1 VDESPGRP
9 PIPTPAERATT
20 IATRGGHAVLYSGLY
35 PELSPLGEE
44 PVKHVVPHLHH
55 VHPDGTATL
64 LLPDLHPLTATA
76 SHERVTALLE
86 LSDPAPVPL
95 REPVRGLVWITG
107 TLETLTG
114 SSARAQVLAVA
125 ERRSDPRLLDSGHGM
140 RVLRLRPTVLVLA
153 DGEGTGFVPIADF
166 VGAEPDPFTGYE
178 SQWLRHL
185 ELSHF
190 DVVGILSRHI
200 PESLRGSQVRPL
212 GLDRWGLRLRVE
224 AVDADHDVRLAFS
237 RPVHT
242 TRELAAELR
251 RLLGCPFLAE
261 ADRR

>member
-1 VDESPGRP
+1 MGESTGRP

-20 IATRGGHAVLYSGLY
+20 IATRGGHAVLHPGLY
-35 PELSPLGEE
+35 PISRE
-44 PVKHVVPHLHH
+44 PAEHVVPYLHH

-64 LLPDLHPLTATA
+64 LLPNLHPLTAAA

-107 TLETLTG
+107 TLEVLTG
-114 SSARAQVLAVA
+114 SSARARVLAVA

-140 RVLRLRPTVLVLA
+140 QVLRLRPAALVLA
-153 DGEGTGFVPIADF
+153 DGEGTGPVPIADF
-166 VGAEPDPFTGYE
+166 VDAEPDPFTGYE

-185 ELSHF
+185 ELSHS

-200 PESLRGSQVRPL
+200 PEPLRGGQVRPL

-224 AVDADHDVRLAFS
+224 TVDADHDVRLAFS
-237 RPVHT
+237 KPVHT
-242 TRELAAELR
+242 TPQLAAALR
-251 RLLGCPFLAE
+251 RLVGCPFLT
-261 ADRR
+261 R